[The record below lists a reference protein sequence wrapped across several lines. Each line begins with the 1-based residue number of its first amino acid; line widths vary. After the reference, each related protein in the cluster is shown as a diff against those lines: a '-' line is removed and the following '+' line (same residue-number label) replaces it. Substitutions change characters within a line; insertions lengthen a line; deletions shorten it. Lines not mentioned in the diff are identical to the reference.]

1 MKAGSNMVA
10 MNAVCSAFTLSAGTT
25 SGLPIAARARKNS
38 RMFFLSGSV
47 TVSEMMGALVVVF
60 GYCFSVS

>member
-38 RMFFLSGSV
+38 RIFLSGSV